1 MPNGISK
8 RQQLRNEK
16 TLAELIRTI
25 PGNDRCADCD
35 ALTPGTLPRCDTM
48 LLTMTIPLSSSI
60 ELILSLA
67 INQDGQ
73 AGTYD
78 LPSPLQSNPLSP
90 IPPTNLLPEPL
101 DGHLPL
107 HAVRRNPPQAG
118 YTHIQGQVLVDGYMV
133 VRAG

>member
-67 INQDGQ
+67 INRMGKLER
-73 AGTYD
+73 TICHHH
-78 LPSPLQSNPLSP
+78 SNPIRSP
-90 IPPTNLLPEPL
+90 IS
-101 DGHLPL
+101 DS
-107 HAVRRNPPQAG
+107 A
-118 YTHIQGQVLVDGYMV
+118 D
-133 VRAG
+133 